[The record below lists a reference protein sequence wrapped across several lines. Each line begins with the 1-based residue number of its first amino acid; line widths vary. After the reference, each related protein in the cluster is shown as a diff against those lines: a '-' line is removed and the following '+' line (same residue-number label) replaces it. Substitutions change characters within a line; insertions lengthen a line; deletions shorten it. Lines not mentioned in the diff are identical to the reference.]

1 MSEEK
6 KLVRVKLVKHEWPDE
21 RAARHRKY
29 LKRIF
34 LVLLGISL
42 FCGGVFT
49 GLKLNQTTVSGT
61 AVNGKVS
68 SIYQI
73 MNDLWYFGKDVE
85 DLSNELI
92 DDAIYGMTTQES
104 DIHTTYLDSEYAKQ
118 FLTSME
124 GQLVGIGVQY
134 STATEDYIIIKVF
147 KDSPAEKAGLKA
159 GDIIRKVDGV
169 SIEELEDISA
179 AVKGEAGSEVVM
191 SVQRGSEILDL
202 TCVRAAVN
210 TSANGYIKE
219 NVGVLEILTIA
230 ENTSDVVGEILS
242 SFEKQQVK
250 RLIIDLRGNTGGYL
264 STIVDVASYFLPK
277 DSIVLME
284 ENKDQERVEYHTNSK
299 ITPYSYEKIVILTDQ
314 DTASAAEV
322 LTIAMSE
329 LMDNVTVI
337 GDVTYGKGTIQ
348 TTLPFSDGSM
358 VKYTKAIW
366 LSPLGTS
373 INGEGITPDIL
384 VETAPALLTGAPM
397 EFDAV
402 GYDSVSSATQSLQIY
417 LNYLGYEVDRE
428 DGYFSSKTL
437 EAFKQFQ
444 KDYGLEVQETLD
456 SHLLTVVLSKVIY
469 EGNVNE
475 AKDDQMLKAIEEIN
489 K

>member
-21 RAARHRKY
+21 RAARYRRY
-29 LKRIF
+29 LKRIL
-34 LVLLGISL
+34 LVLLGITL
-42 FCGGVFT
+42 FGGGVVT
-49 GLKLNQTTVSGT
+49 GLVINKPTMSNT
-61 AVNGKVS
+61 AVNGKTNA
-68 SIYQI
+68 IYRI
-73 MNDLWYFGKDVE
+73 MNELWYFGNDVE
-85 DLSNELI
+85 NLSNQLI
-92 DDAIYGMTTQES
+92 DDAIYGMTTQEA
-104 DIHTTYLDSEYAKQ
+104 DIHTTYLDAEYAKQ

-134 STATEDYIIIKVF
+134 STATEDYIVIKVF

-169 SIEELEDISA
+169 SIEELEDIAS
-179 AVKGEAGSEVVM
+179 AVKGKAGTEVVM
-191 SVQRGSEILDL
+191 SVQRGGELLDL

-210 TSANGYIKE
+210 TSANGYIKD
-219 NVGVLEILTIA
+219 NVGVIEILSIA

-242 SFEKQQVK
+242 NFEKQQVEK
-250 RLIIDLRGNTGGYL
+250 LIIDLRGNTGGYL
-264 STIVDVASYFLPK
+264 TTIVDVASYFLPQ

-284 ENKDQERVEYHTNSK
+284 ENKDKERIEYKTNPK
-299 ITPYSYEKIVILTDQ
+299 ITPYTYDKIMVLTDQ

-329 LMDNVTVI
+329 LMDNVTVV

-348 TTLPFSDGSM
+348 TTVPFSDGSM
-358 VKYTKAIW
+358 MKYTKAVW
-366 LSPLGTS
+366 LSPKGTWV
-373 INGEGITPDIL
+373 NDGGITPDIL
-384 VETAPALLTGAPM
+384 VETAPALLTGAPK
-397 EFDAV
+397 EFEPV
-402 GYDSVSSATQSLQIY
+402 GVDSVSNACHSLQIY
-417 LNYLGYEVDRE
+417 LKYLGYDVDRE
-428 DGYFSSKTL
+428 DGYFSNKTL
-437 EAFKQFQ
+437 EAFKKFQ
-444 KDYGLEVQETLD
+444 RDYGIDVQETLD

-475 AKDDQMLKAIEEIN
+475 LKDTQMIRAFEEIT